1 MSWRHKM
8 NTENWGCM
16 RVLNNIIS
24 LINQNTDKNSLIL
37 IENFIENWKKK
48 NNEMRKQNMKFCL

>member
-1 MSWRHKM
+1 
-8 NTENWGCM
+8 M

-24 LINQNTDKNSLIL
+24 LINQNKDKNSLIL